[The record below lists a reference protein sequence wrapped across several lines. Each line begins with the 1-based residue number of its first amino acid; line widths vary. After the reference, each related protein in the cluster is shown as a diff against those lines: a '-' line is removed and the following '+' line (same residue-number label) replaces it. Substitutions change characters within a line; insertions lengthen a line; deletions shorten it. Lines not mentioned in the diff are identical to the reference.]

1 MFWLRVATLGMGY
14 LAAQTVWA
22 LYNAYLPLFYGQFIA
37 SNALIGL
44 VMIIDNIAS
53 VTAQPA
59 FAAQSD
65 RTRTRLGRRVP
76 YLLVGMPLAAACFAL
91 IPRAPTLAGLLAA
104 TLLMNLGIAIFT
116 TPNYALMADITP
128 AGRLGRANGIVNAM
142 GGLGALVAFFVLNP
156 LYVRNP
162 ALPFDATGLL
172 LAAAL
177 VLVLV
182 AVPERRLVQPG
193 LQPEVAGSPAGP
205 DPAAADPTGG
215 ARGQARIG
223 ADPPAADPPPEGA
236 LRLTDLGGVLSAVR
250 AVLTN
255 PDRRCLYL
263 LLGALFWVA
272 AVNGAQNMFTR
283 YGVEHLGLSPADAT
297 FLLGFFA
304 LAFIAGSVPAGLVG
318 DRMGRI
324 PAIRLGA
331 AGILATF
338 VMMMAVGDA
347 GTARYVFLFGGIC
360 WALIIINAYPVL
372 LELTPRAQA
381 GTYTGL
387 WNVVIALAGLISP
400 PLYGAVVDGFGFD
413 AFFWPG
419 IVFLALGLASILAF
433 RGRETAPAAVP
444 PATGSRAG

>member
-14 LAAQTVWA
+14 LAAQAVWA
-22 LYNAYLPLFYGQFIA
+22 LYNAYLPLLYGRFIA

-65 RTRTRLGRRVP
+65 RTRTRLGRRLP
-76 YLLVGMPLAAACFAL
+76 YLLVGMPLAAACFVL

-142 GGLGALVAFFVLNP
+142 GGLGALVAFFVLSP
-156 LYVRNP
+156 LYDRNP

-172 LAAAL
+172 LTAAL

-182 AVPERRLVQPG
+182 AVPERRLLQPG
-193 LQPEVAGSPAGP
+193 LQQRMV
-205 DPAAADPTGG
+205 
-215 ARGQARIG
+215 
-223 ADPPAADPPPEGA
+223 ADPPAEGA
-236 LRLTDLGGVLSAVR
+236 LRLTEMGGVLSAVR
-250 AVLTN
+250 VVLTN
-255 PDRRCLYL
+255 PDRRSLYL

-283 YGVEHLGLSPADAT
+283 YGVEHLGLSAADAT

-338 VMMMAVGDA
+338 VLMMAVGDA

-372 LELTPRAQA
+372 LELSPRAQA

-400 PLYGAVVDGFGFD
+400 PLYGAVVDWFGFD

-419 IVFLALGLASILAF
+419 IAFLVLGLGSILALGS
-433 RGRETAPAAVP
+433 GRL
-444 PATGSRAG
+444 R